1 MSNLKL
7 TYFDFAGS
15 RGEEIRLAFAIAGV
29 EFDDNRLSFEA
40 FSKLKSDLPFGSM
53 PVLEVK
59 DHGVISQTNAI
70 LRLVGRQHGL
80 HPKNLFEAVRHDEL
94 MEAVEELRQRISA
107 TMRIEDAAVKKAAR
121 QKLATDYIAH
131 WGAGV
136 EQLIGAGPFLA
147 GEQPSVADIKL
158 YMAHKWISSGG
169 IDDIPTDIFDPFT
182 KFKTLADGMR
192 NHPAVLKWYSSET

>member
-15 RGEEIRLAFAIAGV
+15 RGEEIRLAFAIAGL

-40 FSKLKSDLPFGSM
+40 FSKIKPELPFGSM

-59 DHGVISQTNAI
+59 NHGVISQTNAI
-70 LRLVGRQHGL
+70 LRLIGRQHGL
-80 HPKNLFEAVRHDEL
+80 HPEDLFEAVRHDEL
-94 MEAVEELRQRISA
+94 MEAVEELRHRISA

-121 QKLATDYIAH
+121 QKLATDYIPY

-136 EQLIGAGPFLA
+136 EQLIGTGPFLA
-147 GEQPSVADIKL
+147 GEQPNVADIKL

-169 IDDIPTDIFDPFT
+169 IDDIPTETFDPFT
-182 KFKTLADGMR
+182 KFKTVADGIR
-192 NHPAVLKWYSSET
+192 NHPAVLKWYSPET

>member
-15 RGEEIRLAFAIAGV
+15 RGEEIRLAFQIA
-29 EFDDNRLSFEA
+29 ELAFDDNRLSFEA

-59 DHGVISQTNAI
+59 GHGVLSQTNAI

-80 HPKNLFEAVRHDEL
+80 HPEDAFQAARHDEL
-94 MEAVEELRQRISA
+94 MGAVEELRHRISC

-121 QKLATDYIAH
+121 QTLAADYIPH
-131 WGAGV
+131 WGSGV
-136 EQLIGAGPFLA
+136 EQLIGTGPFLA

-169 IDDIPTDIFDPFT
+169 VDDIPKDIFDPFT
-182 KFKTLADGMR
+182 KFKAVAEGIR
-192 NHPAVLKWYSSET
+192 NHPAVLKWYASKT